1 MEEEPVVK
9 KEPVKVGKLNAG
21 MFGGGA
27 PEEEKPGSLPERGLG
42 NRGGRPRLWKI
53 TRPSAEDVE
62 S

>member
-27 PEEEKPGSLPERGLG
+27 PEEEKPAPAKRSWKKKWTG
-42 NRGGRPRLWKI
+42 NYRRKVTNDKKVI
-53 TRPSAEDVE
+53 VQSI
-62 S
+62 